1 MTTNTNPNTKTT
13 TTTTATGS
21 GFSEDELA
29 AMKQRAA
36 ELRAE
41 KKGGA
46 KKADEAEACVAA
58 ITALPQPD
66 RGLAEAIHRIVLDV
80 APQLDPKT
88 WYGFPSYARD
98 GKVVVFFKPASKF
111 KSRYATLGFEEAA
124 RLDQGTMWVTSYA
137 LLEIG
142 RAEEKLIRELVE
154 KAAG

>member
-1 MTTNTNPNTKTT
+1 MATETTKSN
-13 TTTTATGS
+13 ASDS

-46 KKADEAEACVAA
+46 KKADEAEACVEA
-58 ITALPQPD
+58 ISSLPQPD
-66 RGLAEAIHRIVLDV
+66 RGLAEQIHRIVLDV
-80 APQLDPKT
+80 APHLDPKT
-88 WYGFPSYARD
+88 WYGFPSYARN

-124 RLDQGTMWVTSYA
+124 QLDDGAMWVTSYA
-137 LLEIG
+137 VIEIG
-142 RAEEKLIRELVE
+142 QAEEKLIRKLVK
-154 KAAG
+154 KAAA

>member
-1 MTTNTNPNTKTT
+1 MATENTKSK
-13 TTTTATGS
+13 ASDS

-46 KKADEAEACVAA
+46 KKADEAEACVEA

-66 RGLAEAIHRIVLDV
+66 RGLAEQIHRIVLDV
-80 APQLDPKT
+80 APHLDPKT

-111 KSRYATLGFEEAA
+111 KSRYATLGFEENAQ
-124 RLDQGTMWVTSYA
+124 LDDGAMWVTSYA
-137 LLEIG
+137 VLEIG
-142 RAEEKLIRELVE
+142 AAEEKLIKKLVK
-154 KAAG
+154 KAAA

>member
-1 MTTNTNPNTKTT
+1 MTTKTSKTT
-13 TTTTATGS
+13 SDS

-29 AMKQRAA
+29 AMRQRAA

-41 KKGGA
+41 KGGR
-46 KKADEAEACVAA
+46 KKADEAEACVEA

-111 KSRYATLGFEEAA
+111 KVRYAEVGLNEWAHLDDGDMWPTAYAVVAMNPDVEA
-124 RLDQGTMWVTSYA
+124 RLRA
-137 LLEIG
+137 LVA
-142 RAEEKLIRELVE
+142 RAVS
-154 KAAG
+154 

>member
-1 MTTNTNPNTKTT
+1 MATDKTTN
-13 TTTTATGS
+13 ASDS

-41 KKGGA
+41 KGGA
-46 KKADEAEACVAA
+46 KKAEAAEACVEA

-80 APQLDPKT
+80 APGLDPKT

-111 KSRYATLGFEEAA
+111 TSRYATLGFEEAA
-124 RLDQGTMWVTSYA
+124 RLDDGAMWVTSYA
-137 LLEIG
+137 VTEIG
-142 RAEEKLIRELVE
+142 ADEERLIRELVE